1 MLASFSYRNRH
12 SLVETFDPRARWIF
26 SLLVLFTV
34 VFFWDIRFLAFFF
47 ALTMLQYYFTRLT
60 WQETK
65 GAWILIF
72 VLTTMMILV
81 NTIITGAGGISG
93 VITGGTPV
101 IQWQWTFPIT
111 HWSVQYVLTV
121 ERLWFAVAQY
131 LRVIA
136 IGALFLII
144 PFTMDPRTY
153 GITFKGI
160 GFPDKLAFTM
170 DLAFRF
176 IPTLARDYQVTID
189 AQRARGYEIKTASGG
204 VFDRI
209 KRTAPLIVPVT
220 MNSILVGEDIA
231 NAMELRCF
239 GLMKRTWVE
248 ALKFRTRDYVLMGFS
263 VALFVTG
270 LILRYGFNMGGFW
283 VP

>member
-111 HWSVQYVLTV
+111 HWPIQYVLTV

-248 ALKFRTRDYVLMGFS
+248 ALKFKTRDYVLIGFS

-270 LILRYGFNMGGFW
+270 LILRYGFNLGGFW